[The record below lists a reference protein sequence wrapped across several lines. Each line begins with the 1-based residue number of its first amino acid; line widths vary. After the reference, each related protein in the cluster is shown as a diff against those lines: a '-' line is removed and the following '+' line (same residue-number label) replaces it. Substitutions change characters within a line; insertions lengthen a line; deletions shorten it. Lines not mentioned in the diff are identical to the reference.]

1 MRNNLTSPKHPL
13 GVFHPHEE
21 VHHIKKENI
30 GLIEVLGLAILPAR
44 LKTEMEEIRQALVDR
59 KADISGQAEL
69 EKHAV
74 WYEELRKKSQ
84 QLSAAEIDRFLQREI
99 GLKFEQVLLHAGV
112 FKRTEE
118 GQNAFDAFVK
128 AAGGI

>member
-1 MRNNLTSPKHPL
+1 MTVKQIFPGRQS
-13 GVFHPHEE
+13 
-21 VHHIKKENI
+21 
-30 GLIEVLGLAILPAR
+30 
-44 LKTEMEEIRQALVDR
+44 LKNML
-59 KADISGQAEL
+59 SGM
-69 EKHAV
+69 KNC
-74 WYEELRKKSQ
+74 KKSQ